1 MKKTINGIAFSI
13 AVSILFFVFLVIA
26 LTSVAFLLGGGVSK
40 WLLVLSVIGSIGFLY
55 YLLYKKNI
63 TKPWL
68 WIGIFLSLLASSVWF
83 GSVTIDSTYDG
94 NSYHKTAI
102 GALRY
107 GWNPVRADINTFNS
121 SPENSH
127 KIVDATGADRTS
139 DEPWVNSYPKAS
151 WIFAANIYKMTGNIE
166 SGKALNLLAVF
177 IVFLLAFSYLYQKLG
192 RSKSLLVSG
201 LLAFN
206 PVAVAQLSG
215 YFIDGAMGNLMLAL
229 IILLTMVIDK
239 KAKGIQQGPLL
250 YIAISLILVIVINIK
265 FTGLAYAGITVLC
278 YWIYLLV
285 KKDWKTVLRLSIAGA
300 AALIFGLVV
309 VGASSY
315 IKNTSTHG
323 HPLYPLAGNNSIDIM
338 THNQPASYADKSG
351 IHKFIESNFG
361 ETANILRAGSLE
373 TGDTSLKVPFTISA
387 DELAVLGNDPD
398 LRQAGYGVWFGGIL
412 LISLI
417 IGIYLL
423 VRYSRK
429 YKTTLPLFLLPLAS
443 VAIIAIAF
451 DNSWWA
457 RYLPQ
462 LYLLPIIVLIAL
474 MLLKSNILS
483 KILLFTLLF
492 NIILLGSLQAD
503 YQNKY
508 ASAIKVNLD
517 VNLLCTA
524 QPPKVY
530 LNGSL
535 SGAMYNIWDRC
546 DTAIPMTNDA
556 YDIANKT
563 GEVRLINDIYLVP
576 RG

>member
-1 MKKTINGIAFSI
+1 MKKTIPGIAFSI
-13 AVSILFFVFLVIA
+13 AVSIIFFVFLVIA

-40 WLLVLSVIGSIGFLY
+40 WLLVLSVLGSSGFLY

-68 WIGIFLSLLASSVWF
+68 WIGLFLSLLASSVWF

-102 GALRY
+102 GALKH
-107 GWNPVRADINTFNS
+107 GWNPVSADINRFNGS
-121 SPENSH
+121 TENSH

-139 DEPWVNSYPKAS
+139 DELWVNSYPKAS
-151 WIFAANIYKMTGNIE
+151 WVFAANIYKMTGNIE

-192 RSKSLLVSG
+192 RSKSLIIAC

-229 IILLTMVIDK
+229 IILLAMLIDK
-239 KAKGIQQGPLL
+239 KAKEIQQGALL

-278 YWIYLLV
+278 YWIFLLV
-285 KKDWKTVLRLSIAGA
+285 KKDWRTVLRLSIVGA
-300 AALIFGLVV
+300 AALTFGLVV

-315 IKNTSTHG
+315 IKNTITYG
-323 HPLYPLAGNNSIDIM
+323 NPLYPLAGNNSIDIM

-351 IHKFIESNFG
+351 VHKFIESNFG

-373 TGDTSLKVPFTISA
+373 VGDTSLKIPFTISA

-412 LISLI
+412 LTSLI

-429 YKTTLPLFLLPLAS
+429 YKTILPLFLLPLAS
-443 VAIIAIAF
+443 VAIIAITF

-462 LYLLPIIVLIAL
+462 LYLLPILVLIAL
-474 MLLKSNILS
+474 MLLKLNILS

-517 VNLLCTA
+517 VNVLCTA

-530 LNGSL
+530 LKGSL

-546 DTAIPMTNDA
+546 DTAIPITKDTYEKA
-556 YDIANKT
+556 DKT

-576 RG
+576 RT